1 MKYVCAIAFK
11 SNGPAP
17 TEKNVMA
24 DRQPTSDTLHHF
36 LRTRRS
42 IRRFRP
48 EPVPQAVLRRV
59 LETAVH
65 APSAHN
71 LQPWRFVLIQDEAAR
86 QRLGRALTD
95 KMRADMQAEGAP
107 QDDIES
113 RVTRSLRRIAE
124 APVLLLFCRDTAA
137 VRVDTP
143 EEHCMGTQS
152 VANAVTTLLLA
163 AHAEGL
169 GANWICWPLYAPS
182 EVRSTLSLPPTWT
195 PEGMLFLGYPAEEPA
210 EKGRRSVEEVVLG
223 L

>member
-1 MKYVCAIAFK
+1 
-11 SNGPAP
+11 
-17 TEKNVMA
+17 MA
-24 DRQPTSDTLHHF
+24 DSQLTPDTLHRF

-48 EPVPQAVLRRV
+48 EIVPEAVLRRV
-59 LETAVH
+59 LETAIH

-71 LQPWRFVLIQDEAAR
+71 LQPWRFVLLQNETAR
-86 QRLGRALTD
+86 RRLGRALTD
-95 KMRADMQAEGAP
+95 KMRTDMQAEGAP
-107 QDDIES
+107 QEAIES
-113 RVTRSLRRIAE
+113 RVARSLRRIAE
-124 APVLLLFCRDTAA
+124 APVILLFCRDAAA

-182 EVRSTLSLPPTWT
+182 EARDALGLPPTWN
-195 PEGMLFLGYPAEEPA
+195 PEGMLFLGYPAEEPS
-210 EKGRRSVEEVVLG
+210 EKVVKAVDEVLVRR
-223 L
+223 